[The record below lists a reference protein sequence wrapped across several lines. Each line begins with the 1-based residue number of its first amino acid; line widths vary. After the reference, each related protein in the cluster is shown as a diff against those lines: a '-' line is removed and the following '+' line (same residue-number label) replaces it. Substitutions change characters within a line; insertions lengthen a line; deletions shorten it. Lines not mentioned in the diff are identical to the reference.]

1 MRQSNS
7 YIIGF
12 SVILTIVCGGL
23 LAGVYKGLK
32 PTIDQAK
39 ADDKRMQILSSFEA
53 VPEGADLSKL
63 YESKIEGLIV
73 NMDGDVIEPKDID
86 GNLIDAF
93 DVEISKENKK
103 IKAGKVDEI
112 LLPVYRYKSTVNP
125 GGYDAYI
132 VPVYGNGLWDKIG
145 GFIAIGSDF
154 NTLEGAV
161 FYHIGET
168 PGLGARI
175 ASPESEEGPTAFPLR
190 FAGKRVFDD
199 SGDLKSV
206 SVLKG
211 EKNLDIDEYH
221 EIDGLSGA
229 SATTGGVNDMLL
241 QYFGYYSNYLKG
253 KQIDTKSDGGG
264 NETLDLRNAIED

>member
-1 MRQSNS
+1 VRQSNS

-39 ADDKRMQILSSFEA
+39 ADDKRMQILSSFET
-53 VPEGADLSKL
+53 VPEGVDLKEL
-63 YESKIEGLIV
+63 FDNKIEGFIV
-73 NMDGDVIEPKDID
+73 NSNGDVITPLDDD
-86 GNLIDAF
+86 GNEISAF
-93 DVEISKENKK
+93 DVKISDENKK
-103 IKAGKVDEI
+103 IKAGIPDSMY
-112 LLPVYRYKSTVNP
+112 LPVFAYKSTVNP

-154 NTLEGAV
+154 NTLKGSV

-175 ASPESEEGPTAFPLR
+175 ASPEAEEGPTAFSLR
-190 FAGKRVFDD
+190 FTGKRVFNE
-199 SGDLKSV
+199 SGELKSV

-241 QYFGYYSNYLKG
+241 QYFGYYSKYLKG
-253 KQIDTKSDGGG
+253 KQTESISEGEE
-264 NETLDLRNAIED
+264 NEALDLRNSIQD

>member
-1 MRQSNS
+1 MRQSNG

-32 PTIDQAK
+32 PTIDEAK

-53 VPEGADLSKL
+53 VPPGANLSKL
-63 YESKIEGLIV
+63 FDEKIEGLIV
-73 NMDGDVIEPKDID
+73 NTAGKVIEPLDED
-86 GNLIDAF
+86 GNPISAF
-93 DVEISKENKK
+93 DVEIAKESKK
-103 IKAGKVDEI
+103 IKEGKESEM

-145 GFIAIGSDF
+145 GFVAIGSDY
-154 NTLEGAV
+154 NTLKGSV

-175 ASPESEEGPTAFPLR
+175 ASSEADEGPTAFPLR
-190 FAGKRVFDD
+190 FKGKRVFDE
-199 SGDLKSV
+199 SGELKSV
-206 SVLKG
+206 VVLKG
-211 EKNLDIDEYH
+211 EKNKDINEYH

-229 SATTGGVNDMLL
+229 SATTGGVNSMLED
-241 QYFGYYSNYLKG
+241 YFGFYAPYLKS
-253 KQIDTKSDGGG
+253 KQGELNAGDTG
-264 NETLDLRNAIED
+264 NEVLDLRNAL